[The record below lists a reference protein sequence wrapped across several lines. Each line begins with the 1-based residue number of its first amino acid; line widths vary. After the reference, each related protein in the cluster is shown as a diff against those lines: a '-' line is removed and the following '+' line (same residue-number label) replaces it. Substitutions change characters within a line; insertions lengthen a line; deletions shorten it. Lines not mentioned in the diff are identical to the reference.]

1 VGLGAAGT
9 AAAIGAAGSVVGTAG
24 SLVSGSKSS
33 SGSSQSAAMSALEF
47 NQNTSNTADY
57 IAQGQTALNT
67 LAGNIESGQLGA
79 AYDTSTMPQ
88 FNWNPTEAGLE
99 QTPGYQFTLQQGLK
113 STQNAAA
120 AQGLG
125 VSGAALKGAASYATG
140 LADST
145 YGSQLTN
152 AINTYNT
159 QLNGWQQGFTD
170 YWSNQ
175 TNRYNQ
181 LYNIAS
187 LGANSAA
194 GQGTSNTQGAA
205 NTGNALQTAGQ
216 ASAAGTQGAANTLSN
231 ALNTPSTQNLL
242 TNLFSGGGST
252 INPASG
258 SSDASIYNNAFAGN
272 TL

>member
-1 VGLGAAGT
+1 MV
-9 AAAIGAAGSVVGTAG
+9 AAAIGATGSVLGAAG
-24 SLVSGSKSS
+24 SLASGSKSA

-47 NQNTSNTADY
+47 NQNISNTADY
-57 IAQGQTALNT
+57 IAQGQSALNT
-67 LAGNIESGQLGA
+67 LSGDVESGLA
-79 AYDTSTMPQ
+79 SPYDTSTMPQ
-88 FNWNPTEAGLE
+88 FNWNPTEAGL
-99 QTPGYQFTLQQGLK
+99 QATPGYQFTLQQGLQ

-194 GQGTSNTQGAA
+194 GQGTSNTQGAS
-205 NTGNALQTAGQ
+205 NVGNALQTAGQ
-216 ASAAGTQGAANTLSN
+216 ASAAGVQGAATTVSN

-242 TNLFSGGGST
+242 TNLLSGGGST
-252 INPASG
+252 LGSTSYTGQQSYVDQSG
-258 SSDASIYNNAFAGN
+258 TF
-272 TL
+272 T